1 MQFGKPLKNYIKLLF
16 LLSSSNEYSLVVGLH
31 IFFNMY
37 EYNERITTTSVVSL
51 LIGDINSRFQ
61 VLNPIL

>member
-1 MQFGKPLKNYIKLLF
+1 MQFGKPFKNYIKLLF
-16 LLSSSNEYSLVVGLH
+16 IPTSINEYSVVVGLY
-31 IFFNMY
+31 IFLNMY
-37 EYNERITTTSVVSL
+37 EYKERITTVVSL